1 MEVFKR
7 STEANLSPLFGV
19 EFVKRGFKVLK
30 FAIKSLT
37 ALGNEMFRLTN
48 ATKGGLLLMLI
59 FFYSAFVMGTT
70 LWIETGGDDPACDSF
85 QMCTYT
91 MMRLTFYDGTGF
103 DFTYSLTSK
112 HRFLFF
118 LCIVYMCLTSF
129 GILNGLVGIFGTAF
143 SAASD
148 DAFNDSDDEEEIE
161 NDDDGEEPDDQD
173 LKDVYTSFRGMYTDE
188 NNNNNHHNASGY
200 NNARRGSKTGAIPP
214 NIELG
219 EELYKQVDDDDE
231 SDVSEM
237 GEKIQPLA
245 YNAKQP
251 SMSKMEVKAL
261 QHRLK
266 GALGAKSHFAMMELT
281 KMAQEPPVKKP
292 APPRRTLR
300 DIIQANKIGQGAN
313 SNVHPVLGNLS
324 SPDRPP
330 LHAPDKMKPAAGAGA
345 SHHHL
350 GMAGMFGTPKKQKNL
365 HAAVGM
371 FASLKKQK
379 SSKGLHHA
387 GSSAAHN
394 SSSGPN
400 SGPFREYLLAQQ
412 AAHQGDHRGSGVA
425 STAEM
430 KAVNASVHNLQR
442 TVETQSQTMS
452 MLIKHIEFLSQQ
464 LYDLNPT
471 IVAKPIAIVVPENET
486 KPPPRKFSN
495 VFVSPRVSA
504 DKVPES
510 APQAEAEPPASLGPS
525 PAKSMAWGFGL
536 KAAFTNNSSAYAIE
550 KPTPLHAPV
559 PVQASVPVT
568 AVEKVNDPAP
578 AVVPASSSVSVPAVA
593 PVVQVVEVH
602 PPQSAVQEPIIEP
615 IKDDAPKPVQQHVSP
630 RLTKP
635 DDNNTLEDKQD
646 EQDIELPSV
655 ARTAEEPL
663 SPATL
668 TELASRTSPVPV
680 LPIEETHRPAIS
692 PHVNSAPV
700 PARVS
705 PRSVPVPEPNRELSD
720 SSTLDSLSMSRDI
733 VHRGLG
739 IDLPKIAF
747 EGEAAGLYSP
757 VWTPANITNKN
768 KSEAD
773 VVEEVTPAPGAIQ
786 PQPEPHSSSQNSHNN
801 KEGQSHQ
808 SREESKSPS
817 DSVKSAHRHR
827 RHHAPGNRTSSSN
840 QSQNSPAP
848 HPPNNSTG
856 MSILGAMGKFKPQK
870 ANPLDEFTSSALSKS
885 PTVLDLPENEGGSLS
900 DIWNPHNRPSTSP
913 FKVHRQDARPSTTPN
928 ATSSSLEGFNIR
940 GGNQHGEAGS
950 ADGARAGAGERRAN
964 TGNGWLTEFSQGST
978 VGPDDVIEM
987 PGAEQNI

>member
-1 MEVFKR
+1 M
-7 STEANLSPLFGV
+7 FGV

-161 NDDDGEEPDDQD
+161 NDDGEEPDDQD
-173 LKDVYTSFRGMYTDE
+173 LKDVYTSFRGMYTDD
-188 NNNNNHHNASGY
+188 NNNNNNNNHNASGY
-200 NNARRGSKTGAIPP
+200 NGPRRGSKPGLFHP
-214 NIELG
+214 NNDLG
-219 EELYKQVDDDDE
+219 EELYKQVDDDDSSE
-231 SDVSEM
+231 VSEM

-245 YNAKQP
+245 SNTKQP

-261 QHRLK
+261 QQRLK
-266 GALGAKSHFAMMELT
+266 GALGAKSNFAMMELT

-300 DIIQANKIGQGAN
+300 DIIQANKIGQGTTA
-313 SNVHPVLGNLS
+313 NVHPVLGSLA

-330 LHAPDKMKPAAGAGA
+330 LYAPEKTKPAAGAGA
-345 SHHHL
+345 SHHHI

-379 SSKGLHHA
+379 SAKGLHHA
-387 GSSAAHN
+387 ASNGGHN

-400 SGPFREYLLAQQ
+400 SGPFRDYLLAQQ
-412 AAHQGDHRGSGVA
+412 AHAGDHRGSGVA
-425 STAEM
+425 NTAEV
-430 KAVNASVHNLQR
+430 KAINASVHHLQR

-452 MLIKHIEFLSQQ
+452 VLIKHIEFLSQQ

-471 IVAKPIAIVVPENET
+471 IVAKPIVISVPDNET

-504 DKVPES
+504 DKVPTS
-510 APQAEAEPPASLGPS
+510 APESIPQTPAEPPVSVGSS
-525 PAKSMAWGFGL
+525 PAKSMAWGLGL
-536 KAAFTNNSSAYAIE
+536 KAAFTKSPPSSNNSSMYAMD
-550 KPTPLHAPV
+550 KPTPLHAPKPVQVPDPV
-559 PVQASVPVT
+559 PVAAVGKVTESAS
-568 AVEKVNDPAP
+568 APAP
-578 AVVPASSSVSVPAVA
+578 TVVVPAFVPAPVVA
-593 PVVQVVEVH
+593 PVVHVVAVH
-602 PPQSAVQEPIIEP
+602 PAHSAVPAPEPVLDTNNNNTKE
-615 IKDDAPKPVQQHVSP
+615 APKPTTQPPVSP
-630 RLTKP
+630 WLEKSQVNNALT
-635 DDNNTLEDKQD
+635 DNQDKQGV
-646 EQDIELPSV
+646 EV
-655 ARTAEEPL
+655 VHTAGESS

-668 TELASRTSPVPV
+668 TEIVSRTSPVPV
-680 LPIEETHRPAIS
+680 MSMEETHSPAVS
-692 PHVNSAPV
+692 PHTPTAHASAP
-700 PARVS
+700 AAVS
-705 PRSVPVPEPNRELSD
+705 VPEPMRELSD
-720 SSTLDSLSMSRDI
+720 SSALDSLSLSKDT
-733 VHRGLG
+733 VYRGPG
-739 IDLPKIAF
+739 IELPKIVIG
-747 EGEAAGLYSP
+747 GEAAGLYSP

-768 KSEAD
+768 KNEAAG
-773 VVEEVTPAPGAIQ
+773 EESAPAPVAS
-786 PQPEPHSSSQNSHNN
+786 PSRQNSRSTPDNQ
-801 KEGQSHQ
+801 GQQ
-808 SREESKSPS
+808 SREENKSPS

-827 RHHAPGNRTSSSN
+827 RNHAPGNRTSTNNNNSQS

-848 HPPNNSTG
+848 STPNSSSG

-870 ANPLDEFTSSALSKS
+870 ANPLDEFASSALSKS
-885 PTVLDLPENEGGSLS
+885 PTVLDLPENEGGGSQS

-928 ATSSSLEGFNIR
+928 TTSTSLEGFHIR
-940 GGNQHGEAGS
+940 GGNQHGELGA

-964 TGNGWLTEFSQGST
+964 TGNGWLTEFSQKST

-987 PGAEQNI
+987 PGTEQNV